1 MHAYDFRAVNYPVRL
16 YSGQDA
22 AANIKAEVAR
32 NRGKRAFIVCGR
44 TVSRKTALIDRM
56 RERLGEL
63 CAGVYDEME
72 KDSTLEPILAARD
85 AAQMQRSVP
94 HRFHRPRVAAPLR
107 RARH

>member
-1 MHAYDFRAVNYPVRL
+1 MRAYDFRAVTYPVRL

-32 NRGKRAFIVCGR
+32 NRAKRAFIVCGR

-72 KDSTLEPILAARD
+72 KTHRSNPSWPLA
-85 AAQMQRSVP
+85 MP
-94 HRFHRPRVAAPLR
+94 
-107 RARH
+107 RARRKPMR